1 MASSGEAMSEAMSEA
16 RLAEIRR
23 WQVGYHDRFRTGW
36 DGPAIDA
43 VGELLAEVERLRAR
57 ERPLLVLLRAV
68 AAGEP
73 LHENF
78 MWQARGWLEA
88 ERSADDGG

>member
-1 MASSGEAMSEAMSEA
+1 MSDK
-16 RLAEIRR
+16 RLAEIQRE
-23 WQVGYHDRFRTGW
+23 VFSATAY
-36 DGPAIDA
+36 DGRLL
-43 VGELLAEVERLRAR
+43 ELLDEVLRLRAR

-88 ERSADDGG
+88 ERSAGDGA